1 MCFNY
6 DKYNAK
12 YVNIQTEI
20 KIFLKK
26 KTKSYIKGKK
36 WKCIPS
42 GTTGDLPFFEPS
54 SEEKLPCTK
63 LEITILKKV
72 LNLTKQVIDMF
83 QNKR

>member
-26 KTKSYIKGKK
+26 KQNSSIKGKK
-36 WKCIPS
+36 WKTIPH
-42 GTTGDLPFFEPS
+42 GTTQDFSFFEPS
-54 SEEKLPCTK
+54 SEEKPSCTK

-72 LNLTKQVIDMF
+72 
-83 QNKR
+83 

>member
-20 KIFLKK
+20 NFFLKK
-26 KTKSYIKGKK
+26 KQKSSIKGKK
-36 WKCIPS
+36 MEDYPAWHNS
-42 GTTGDLPFFEPS
+42 RFLFFKPS
-54 SEEKLPCTK
+54 SEEKLSCTK

-72 LNLTKQVIDMF
+72 
-83 QNKR
+83 

>member
-26 KTKSYIKGKK
+26 KTKKFYQRQKMEDYPAS
-36 WKCIPS
+36 
-42 GTTGDLPFFEPS
+42 TTQDFSFFKPS
-54 SEEKLPCTK
+54 SEEKLSCTK

-72 LNLTKQVIDMF
+72 
-83 QNKR
+83 

>member
-26 KTKSYIKGKK
+26 KTKKFYQRQKNGRLSRMAQLKISFFLSLLPKK
-36 WKCIPS
+36 NHHARNWR
-42 GTTGDLPFFEPS
+42 L
-54 SEEKLPCTK
+54 
-63 LEITILKKV
+63 
-72 LNLTKQVIDMF
+72 QY
-83 QNKR
+83 